1 MKYHVK
7 INDIIRYMD
16 ANNLVHMKDKII
28 YYTSFEKINDI
39 IWYMDANN
47 LAHMKDKLIYYASY
61 ERPWIVVQTKFHR
74 TSISWTIWEILALV
88 SGKWEV
94 SSKNK
99 Q

>member
-1 MKYHVK
+1 MSEKRELWSKNKSVKYHV
-7 INDIIRYMD
+7 
-16 ANNLVHMKDKII
+16 
-28 YYTSFEKINDI
+28 KINDI

-88 SGKWEV
+88 SGKGEV